1 MTATDKGTSKSNKIT
16 ITNEKGRLSKE
27 EIERMV
33 NEAERFKDADEKIK
47 KKIEAKNG
55 LESYC
60 FQMRNTLSDEK
71 LKEKFT
77 EDDKKLIEDTTH
89 ETL

>member
-1 MTATDKGTSKSNKIT
+1 
-16 ITNEKGRLSKE
+16 
-27 EIERMV
+27 MV

-47 KKIEAKNG
+47 KRIESKNG

-60 FQMRNTLSDEK
+60 FQMKNTLSDEK

-77 EDDKKLIEDTTH
+77 EDDKKLIEDVTH
-89 ETL
+89 ETLMWIEGHQDAEAEEY